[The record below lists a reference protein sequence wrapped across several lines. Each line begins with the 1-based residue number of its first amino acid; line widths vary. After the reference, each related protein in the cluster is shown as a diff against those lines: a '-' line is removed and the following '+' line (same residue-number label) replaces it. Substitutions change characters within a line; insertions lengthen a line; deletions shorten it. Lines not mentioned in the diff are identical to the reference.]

1 MSKLHPGIITAM
13 HLAPGTYRLTVHP
26 DGGIDIV
33 PEVAET
39 ISKQDTHGHGL
50 ETIWSDEELQF
61 DSFVEILRN
70 QGRVSRHGMEWLGTG
85 SQLRALH
92 DFLTENEF
100 IRRVS
105 RPRFLEFAKNTF
117 IIPKLKDRSS
127 LNTISWKQ
135 YDLETVFLQKAFFGA

>member
-1 MSKLHPGIITAM
+1 MYLPPGS
-13 HLAPGTYRLTVHP
+13 YRLTVHP

-70 QGRVSRHGMEWLGTG
+70 QGRVSGMEWKGTG
-85 SQLRALH
+85 TQLRALM
-92 DFLTENEF
+92 DFLTDNEF
-100 IRRVS
+100 IQKVS
-105 RPRFLEFAKNTF
+105 RPRFLELAKNTF
-117 IIPKLKDRSS
+117 QINKLKDRSS